1 MGYSVPFSRPVS
13 MEPRHNFLDRLS
25 IAAIMGKCWNS
36 DIQKFRPSKVPHCRC
51 GPRADQSMAK
61 HHPDLI
67 MCRKQVTAACVII
80 AGEIKSLNVL
90 RCI

>member
-1 MGYSVPFSRPVS
+1 MGYSVPLSRPVS

-25 IAAIMGKCWNS
+25 IAAIMDKCWNS
-36 DIQKFRPSKVPHCRC
+36 DIQKFPIAGAGR
-51 GPRADQSMAK
+51 GPTGGQSMAK